1 VAVGGFDGT
10 VRLYD
15 YTAKS
20 NELVRAFVPV
30 PIKDAV
36 QTASK

>member
-1 VAVGGFDGT
+1 
-10 VRLYD
+10 VRLYN

-30 PIKDAV
+30 PIEATAV